1 MALHVVN
8 EARRCLNCKVPQCRK
23 GCPINTPIPDM
34 IQLFLQNQL
43 EAAGEMLFLNNPL
56 SIVCSL
62 VCDHEKQCE
71 GHCVLG
77 RKGMPVHI
85 SSIENYISDAYLDRL
100 SPFCRLLPESGL
112 LSSEAVLPESPSL
125 CFWLKK
131 DMM

>member
-43 EAAGEMLFLNNPL
+43 EYTYPALKITFPTLILIACP
-56 SIVCSL
+56 
-62 VCDHEKQCE
+62 
-71 GHCVLG
+71 
-77 RKGMPVHI
+77 
-85 SSIENYISDAYLDRL
+85 
-100 SPFCRLLPESGL
+100 PFCRLLPESGL

>member
-62 VCDHEKQCE
+62 VCDHEKQADW
-71 GHCVLG
+71 GAFP
-77 RKGMPVHI
+77 RKAAGAKCP
-85 SSIENYISDAYLDRL
+85 A
-100 SPFCRLLPESGL
+100 GL
-112 LSSEAVLPESPSL
+112 A
-125 CFWLKK
+125 
-131 DMM
+131 

>member
-77 RKGMPVHI
+77 RKGMP
-85 SSIENYISDAYLDRL
+85 
-100 SPFCRLLPESGL
+100 
-112 LSSEAVLPESPSL
+112 
-125 CFWLKK
+125 
-131 DMM
+131 